1 MRIHCVL
8 EKDRYD
14 VKVFNDEIR
23 MQTKVQIT
31 IDDEDLYD
39 GFTKVA
45 DVIVVLE
52 EDEDED
58 EDGR

>member
-1 MRIHCVL
+1 MKIHCVL
-8 EKDRYD
+8 EKDKYD
-14 VKVFNDEIR
+14 VKVFNDAIR

-52 EDEDED
+52 EDED
-58 EDGR
+58 GR

>member
-14 VKVFNDEIR
+14 VKVFHDEIR

-31 IDDEDLYD
+31 IDDDDLYD

-52 EDEDED
+52 EDEDGDTE
-58 EDGR
+58 